1 MESQVFILLLP
12 LSLSIFEG
20 DLQYFVVEIFM
31 NVLCGMKFQLFP
43 DTYLMAYKGWIKH
56 GKTQNWS

>member
-1 MESQVFILLLP
+1 MKLGPQIH
-12 LSLSIFEG
+12 SIFEG

-56 GKTQNWS
+56 GKTQN